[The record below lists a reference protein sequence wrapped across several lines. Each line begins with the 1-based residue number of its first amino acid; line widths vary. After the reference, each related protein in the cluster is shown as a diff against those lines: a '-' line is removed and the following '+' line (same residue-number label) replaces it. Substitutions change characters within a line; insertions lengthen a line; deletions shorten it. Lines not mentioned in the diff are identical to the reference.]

1 MVIKSSMLIRCRLF
15 LHSMKIRR
23 TIIGLAFLLAGFI
36 TSAQQRIS
44 VEDYILTYKD
54 VAMDKM
60 EAYGIPAS
68 ITLAQGILESGSGNS
83 ELARKANNHF
93 GIKCHKDW
101 KGKTF
106 HMDDDAKDECFR
118 KYKSPDESY
127 RDHSLFL
134 TTRNRYADLFTL
146 KIRDYKGW
154 ARGLKKAG
162 YATNPKY
169 PQLLIKIIE
178 ENHLFEFDK
187 GITPAYLS
195 QQEGKVPVADDPVV
209 TTPEVYPVASSYEL
223 IEIWETGRKVYSN
236 NGVKF
241 IFANA
246 GDSFSDIA
254 ADFEIYS
261 WQLPKYNEL
270 DKKSQPGEGQIIYIE
285 KKKKKNKDAGK
296 HSVKAGESMY
306 YISQLYAIQLKQLYK
321 INKMDEGAEASAGK
335 VLKLD

>member
-1 MVIKSSMLIRCRLF
+1 MTRKP
-15 LHSMKIRR
+15 
-23 TIIGLAFLLAGFI
+23 TIITLIFFLSGI
-36 TSAQQRIS
+36 IVNAQQRIS

-60 EAYGIPAS
+60 ESYGIPAS

-83 ELARKANNHF
+83 KLARKANNHF

-101 KGKTF
+101 NGKTY
-106 HMDDDAKDECFR
+106 HMDDDAKNECFR

-134 TTRNRYADLFTL
+134 TTRDRYADLFTL
-146 KIRDYKGW
+146 KISDYKGW
-154 ARGLKKAG
+154 AHGLKKAG

-178 ENHLFEFDK
+178 ENQLYEFDR
-187 GITPAYLS
+187 GITPTQLAKKEENPILADTPVT
-195 QQEGKVPVADDPVV
+195 GPVA
-209 TTPEVYPVASSYEL
+209 YPLASTYEL

-241 IFANA
+241 IFADA
-246 GDSFSDIA
+246 GDNFSDIA

-270 DKKSQPGEGQIIYIE
+270 DKKHSLEQGEMIYIE
-285 KKKKKNKDAGK
+285 KKQKKNKEAGT
-296 HSVKAGESMY
+296 HTVKAGESMHF
-306 YISQLYAIQLKQLYK
+306 ISQLYGIQLKQLYK
-321 INKMDEGAEASAGK
+321 HNKMEEGMSAAVGK
-335 VLKLD
+335 VIKLD

>member
-1 MVIKSSMLIRCRLF
+1 MLASL
-15 LHSMKIRR
+15 S
-23 TIIGLAFLLAGFI
+23 AYLL
-36 TSAQQRIS
+36 TAQHKIS

-54 VAMDKM
+54 VAIDKM
-60 EAYGIPAS
+60 EEYGIPAS

-83 ELARKANNHF
+83 ELSRKANNHF

-118 KYKSPDESY
+118 KYRSPDDSY

-134 TTRNRYADLFTL
+134 TTRGRYAGLFKL
-146 KIRDYKGW
+146 NIMDYKGW

-169 PQLLIKIIE
+169 PQLLIRIIE
-178 ENHLFEFDK
+178 ENRLYEFDK
-187 GITPAYLS
+187 GVTPDYLLANS
-195 QQEGKVPVADDPVV
+195 QPVTNGNKAPVISA
-209 TTPEVYPVASSYEL
+209 PPPSSHYEL
-223 IEIWETGRKVYSN
+223 VEIWETGRKVYIN

-241 IFANA
+241 IFVKA

-270 DKKSQPGEGQIIYIE
+270 EKKTEPGEGQMLYIE
-285 KKKKKNKDAGK
+285 KKKRKNKEAGS
-296 HSVKAGESMY
+296 HTVKAGESMH
-306 YISQLYAIQLKQLYK
+306 YISQLYGIQLKQLYK
-321 INKMDEGAEASAGK
+321 YNKMEEGMGAVVGR
-335 VLKLD
+335 VLELR

>member
-1 MVIKSSMLIRCRLF
+1 MIRPGIIVFTF
-15 LHSMKIRR
+15 LCSV
-23 TIIGLAFLLAGFI
+23 LSL
-36 TSAQQRIS
+36 SAQHKIS

-68 ITLAQGILESGSGNS
+68 ITLSQGILESGSGNS
-83 ELARKANNHF
+83 ELSRKANNHF

-101 KGKTF
+101 NGKTF
-106 HMDDDAKDECFR
+106 HMDDDAKNECFR

-134 TTRNRYADLFTL
+134 TTRDRYADLFKLEIT
-146 KIRDYKGW
+146 DYKGW

-178 ENHLFEFDK
+178 ENSLYEFDK
-187 GITPAYLS
+187 GITPAYLTE
-195 QQEGKVPVADDPVV
+195 QPDEPVV
-209 TTPEVYPVASSYEL
+209 SAAVSAEPVKYPAPAAYEL
-223 IEIWETGRKVYSN
+223 VEIWETGRKVYIN

-241 IFANA
+241 IFVKA
-246 GDSFSDIA
+246 GDNFSDIA

-261 WQLPKYNEL
+261 WQLPKYNEV
-270 DKKSQPGEGQIIYIE
+270 DKNAQLKEGQMLYIE
-285 KKKKKNKDAGK
+285 KKNKKNKEADT
-296 HSVKAGESMY
+296 HRVQAGESMH
-306 YISQLYAIQLKQLYK
+306 YISQLYGIQLKQLYK
-321 INKMDEGAEASAGK
+321 HNKMQEGVGAPVGK

>member
-1 MVIKSSMLIRCRLF
+1 MIFLQSMVIRS
-15 LHSMKIRR
+15 
-23 TIIGLAFLLAGFI
+23 TIIGLVLFLGGFGL
-36 TSAQQRIS
+36 SAQHKIS

-83 ELARKANNHF
+83 ELSRKANNHF
-93 GIKCHKDW
+93 GIKCHKGW
-101 KGKTF
+101 NGKTF
-106 HMDDDAKDECFR
+106 HMDDDAKNECFR
-118 KYKSPDESY
+118 KYKSPDDSY

-134 TTRNRYADLFTL
+134 TTRDRYADLFKL
-146 KIRDYKGW
+146 DIMDYKGW

-178 ENHLFEFDK
+178 ENNLHEFDK
-187 GITPAYLS
+187 GITPTYLTEKPYEPAVS
-195 QQEGKVPVADDPVV
+195 EAVV
-209 TTPEVYPVASSYEL
+209 TEAVIYPVPASYEL
-223 IEIWETGRKVYSN
+223 VEIWETGRKVYIN

-241 IFANA
+241 IFVTA
-246 GDSFSDIA
+246 GDNFSDIA

-261 WQLPKYNEL
+261 WQLPKYNEV
-270 DKKSQPGEGQIIYIE
+270 DKKAQLKEGQMLYIE
-285 KKKKKNKDAGK
+285 KKNKKNKEAGT
-296 HSVKAGESMY
+296 HTVKAGESMH
-306 YISQLYAIQLKQLYK
+306 YISQLYGIQLRQLYK
-321 INKMDEGAEASAGK
+321 KNKMEEGSKAQAGK

>member
-1 MVIKSSMLIRCRLF
+1 MMIRPGIIVFTF
-15 LHSMKIRR
+15 LCSV
-23 TIIGLAFLLAGFI
+23 LSL
-36 TSAQQRIS
+36 SAQHKIS

-83 ELARKANNHF
+83 ELSRKANNHF

-106 HMDDDAKDECFR
+106 HMDDDAKNECFR

-134 TTRNRYADLFTL
+134 TTRGRYTDLFTF
-146 KIRDYKGW
+146 KITDYKAW
-154 ARGLKKAG
+154 AHGLKKAG

-178 ENHLFEFDK
+178 ENRLYEFDK
-187 GITPAYLS
+187 GITPTFLT
-195 QQEGKVPVADDPVV
+195 QDHEQPPTDDPVIA
-209 TTPEVYPVASSYEL
+209 TVAPPPSPSDYEL
-223 IEIWETGRKVYSN
+223 TEIWETGRKVYIN
-236 NGVKF
+236 NGAKF
-241 IFANA
+241 IFVQA

-270 DKKSQPGEGQIIYIE
+270 DKNAGLEKGQMLYIE
-285 KKKKKNKDAGK
+285 KKQKKNKEAGT
-296 HSVKAGESMY
+296 HTIKAGESMHF
-306 YISQLYAIQLKQLYK
+306 IAQLYGIQLKQLYK
-321 INKMDEGAEASAGK
+321 HNKMAEGSKAQVGK
-335 VLKLD
+335 VLSLE

>member
-1 MVIKSSMLIRCRLF
+1 MSVQTRSIVLSLFLAVFSMLL
-15 LHSMKIRR
+15 
-23 TIIGLAFLLAGFI
+23 
-36 TSAQQRIS
+36 SAQQKIT

-60 EAYGIPAS
+60 EVYGIPAS

-83 ELARKANNHF
+83 KLARKANNHF

-101 KGKTF
+101 NGKTF
-106 HMDDDAKDECFR
+106 HTDDDAKNECFR

-134 TTRNRYADLFTL
+134 TQRDRYADLFKL
-146 KIRDYKGW
+146 KVTDYKGW

-178 ENHLFEFDK
+178 ENRLYEFDK
-187 GITPAYLS
+187 GITPTYLT
-195 QQEGKVPVADDPVV
+195 QQDDDPVITEPAV
-209 TTPEVYPVASSYEL
+209 VSPVIYPTSSDYEL
-223 IEIWETGRKVYSN
+223 VEIWETGRKVYSN

-241 IFANA
+241 IFVEA

-270 DKKSQPGEGQIIYIE
+270 DKKAQLQNGQMLYIE
-285 KKKKKNKDAGK
+285 KKKKKNKEAGT
-296 HSVKAGESMY
+296 HAMKAGESMHF
-306 YISQLYAIQLKQLYK
+306 ISQLYGIQLNQLYK
-321 INKMDEGAEASAGK
+321 KNKMKEGSKVQAGK